1 MGKKL
6 TRKQL
11 DLLGHLATYQL
22 LSAEQV
28 AVLQEVGLQAARKR
42 LRELVALG
50 LVESRPHGYGRTR
63 GRPARIHSLSKKGV
77 AQLRSSGRDDTQGI
91 RDLHFPEQP
100 AGVDHQILL
109 NWCLLHL
116 VHLEKVIPQ
125 LRVHLVAQPR
135 PLGEPV
141 QPVGSPRSGR
151 GEPRSPGATIPDAV
165 FSITCADQGKTLLF
179 FLEVD
184 MATETMASPRGSNRD
199 FRSKILRYQE
209 HFRSGRYKAY
219 HALCHCQLRG
229 FRLLVVANSRSRLAS
244 LCRLVREMPP
254 SDFVWLTD
262 QASLFAEGIS
272 AAIWALGGH
281 LDSPPQSIVGPT
293 FCRPA
298 PLQIEEYI
306 DAEFGEGE
314 DTTAERKL
322 MNVTKGQRHSYDDG
336 QQ

>member
-22 LSAEQV
+22 FSAEQV
-28 AVLQEVGLQAARKR
+28 AVLQELCLQASRKR

-50 LVESRPHGYGRTR
+50 LLEGRPHGYGRGR
-63 GRPARIHSLSKKGV
+63 GRPARIHSPTNKG
-77 AQLRSSGRDDTQGI
+77 AAHLRSSGQDGTERI
-91 RDLHFPEQP
+91 RDLHFPEKP
-100 AGVDHQILL
+100 VAVDHQILL
-109 NWCLLHL
+109 IWRLLHL
-116 VHLEKVIPQ
+116 PHLEKVLPQ

-135 PLGEPV
+135 PLGESLQRV
-141 QPVGSPRSGR
+141 ASPRSGR
-151 GEPRSPGATIPDAV
+151 GEPRSLSATIPDAV
-165 FSITCADQGKTLLF
+165 FSITCAEQSKTILF

-184 MATETMASPRGSNRD
+184 MATETMASLARTNRD
-199 FRSKILRYQE
+199 FRSKLLRYQE

-272 AAIWALGGH
+272 AAIWARGGH
-281 LDSPPQSIVGPT
+281 LDSPPQSIVGLT
-293 FCRPA
+293 FCRAA

-314 DTTAERKL
+314 DNTAERKL

>member
-6 TRKQL
+6 TKKQL
-11 DLLGHLATYQL
+11 DLLRHLATYQL

-42 LRELVALG
+42 LRELASLG
-50 LVESRPHGYGRTR
+50 LVEGRSHGYGRAR
-63 GRPARIHSLSKKGV
+63 GRPARVHSLSKKGI

-91 RDLHFPEQP
+91 CDLHLPEKP
-100 AGVDHQILL
+100 VAVDHQILL

-141 QPVGSPRSGR
+141 QPVGTPRSGR

-165 FSITCADQGKTLLF
+165 FSITCAEQGKTILF

-184 MATETMASPRGSNRD
+184 MATETMASPRRSNRD
-199 FRSKILRYQE
+199 FRTKVLRYQAL
-209 HFRSGRYKAY
+209 FRSVGYEAY
-219 HALCHCQLRG
+219 QALWHCQLRG

-254 SDFVWLTD
+254 SDFIWLTD
-262 QASLFAEGIS
+262 QASLFAEGVS
-272 AAIWALGGH
+272 AAIWVRGGH
-281 LDSPPQSIVGPT
+281 LGSPPQSIVGPT

-298 PLQIEEYI
+298 PLLPI
-306 DAEFGEGE
+306 
-314 DTTAERKL
+314 R
-322 MNVTKGQRHSYDDG
+322 S
-336 QQ
+336 